1 MEPSKVVKALKVL
14 QDEGREDLL
23 REGVLEEAWV
33 GLRRPKRLSAEGVSA
48 AVAACSSPVS
58 AGRKFRVKS
67 ATGRKVAR
75 LPVSDDTSDVVLPGP
90 PLAVS
95 KRRGICRLPR
105 RQGSSLRSRVA
116 AGSRSFVNAAVA
128 KRGHMGAQIRFAHA
142 RIGVRNQARAP
153 YKTSAERERQDLEE
167 GTLAGTSK
175 MAAPIEFQQQSAFS
189 VKKRSGSNPRCDA
202 SVLSF
207 EEEVV
212 VISDDEEEV
221 QVSQVSLL
229 SKEKRD
235 DSDLSGRKGG
245 SCIQLIPRVVSPM
258 LHRVQSW
265 GISNQAN
272 LQLGEQIELVDQ
284 DGNVFKGTVC
294 GERCSSGAID
304 RAYVSLDLSKMVMGV
319 GPSGCDTSHVSG
331 EHGLQAIHQRSG
343 RIVGEQSLPV
353 KVRAPSLHRLEGRV
367 KPGAVYPTSGETFGD
382 NESEPSTSRGAG
394 GGLASMEEELL
405 DYDEEFE
412 ETVSSRHR
420 VCRSGEVSGEVQG
433 GPSKAHVQDVTVG
446 GFPRVRL
453 PSNKVQQLI
462 AMLEEAVRKPKLVL
476 RQAQSLLGH
485 LNFACKVVRVG
496 RAFCRR
502 LGFAMRGAFLPH
514 HHIRL
519 QACVKEDLR
528 MWIVFLKDFNGVT
541 MLVEEEDWF
550 CHIQIFSDASGAHG
564 FGVFWDGHWAA
575 EAWPESWKRAKFS
588 IAFLE
593 FFPLVV
599 ALSVWGRL
607 LANRNVIFNVDNQT
621 VVHLVNSQKAKDE
634 KVLKLLRVFLL
645 CCLKFNILFKARH
658 VPGINNDI
666 ADALSRFQW
675 QRFRGLAPGADV
687 QKTAIPGELWD
698 LGG

>member
-1 MEPSKVVKALKVL
+1 
-14 QDEGREDLL
+14 
-23 REGVLEEAWV
+23 
-33 GLRRPKRLSAEGVSA
+33 
-48 AVAACSSPVS
+48 
-58 AGRKFRVKS
+58 
-67 ATGRKVAR
+67 
-75 LPVSDDTSDVVLPGP
+75 
-90 PLAVS
+90 
-95 KRRGICRLPR
+95 
-105 RQGSSLRSRVA
+105 
-116 AGSRSFVNAAVA
+116 
-128 KRGHMGAQIRFAHA
+128 
-142 RIGVRNQARAP
+142 
-153 YKTSAERERQDLEE
+153 
-167 GTLAGTSK
+167 
-175 MAAPIEFQQQSAFS
+175 MAAPIEFQQQPAFS
-189 VKKRSGSNPRCDA
+189 VDKRSVSNPRCDA

-207 EEEVV
+207 DEEVV

-245 SCIQLIPRVVSPM
+245 TCIQLIPRVVSPM

-304 RAYVSLDLSKMVMGV
+304 RAYVSLDLSKMVV

-367 KPGAVYPTSGETFGD
+367 KPGAVYPTSGETFGV

-433 GPSKAHVQDVTVG
+433 SLSKAHVQDITVG
-446 GFPRVRL
+446 SFPR
-453 PSNKVQQLI
+453 
-462 AMLEEAVRKPKLVL
+462 
-476 RQAQSLLGH
+476 
-485 LNFACKVVRVG
+485 
-496 RAFCRR
+496 
-502 LGFAMRGAFLPH
+502 
-514 HHIRL
+514 
-519 QACVKEDLR
+519 
-528 MWIVFLKDFNGVT
+528 
-541 MLVEEEDWF
+541 
-550 CHIQIFSDASGAHG
+550 
-564 FGVFWDGHWAA
+564 
-575 EAWPESWKRAKFS
+575 
-588 IAFLE
+588 
-593 FFPLVV
+593 VV
-599 ALSVWGRL
+599 ALSVWGRF

-634 KVLKLLRVFLL
+634 K
-645 CCLKFNILFKARH
+645 ARH

-675 QRFRGLAPGADV
+675 QRFRGLAQGADI
-687 QKTAIPGELWD
+687 QKTAIPGELCEQSFNVFYLYWFIFPGKKGNKGTSVFD
-698 LGG
+698 D